1 MAINGRCFPC
11 ASTHPECISSGFLAS
26 THRGQEKV
34 RGTWYSGGRGVG
46 AWALEE
52 SVGKRRKEIVSNVF
66 GTYALIGDTVNK

>member
-11 ASTHPECISSGFLAS
+11 ASKHPECISSGFLAS

-46 AWALEE
+46 AG
-52 SVGKRRKEIVSNVF
+52 GKRRKEIVSNVF